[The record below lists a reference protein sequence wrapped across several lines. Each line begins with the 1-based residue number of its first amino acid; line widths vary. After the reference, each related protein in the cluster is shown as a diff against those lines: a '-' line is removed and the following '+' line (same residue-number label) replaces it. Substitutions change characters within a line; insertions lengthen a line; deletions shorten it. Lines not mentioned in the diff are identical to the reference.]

1 MKRLFVGSLPNT
13 TTEESLT
20 DLFSK
25 FGTVRSVELP
35 RDIFSG
41 NCKGIAF
48 IEMEGHE
55 ARAAMAGLDGK
66 TFEDKTLRVKL
77 EHQKGNS
84 RKGRR

>member
-1 MKRLFVGSLPNT
+1 MKRLFVGSLPAT

-20 DLFSK
+20 DIFSK
-25 FGTVRSVELP
+25 FGTVRSIELP

-48 IEMEGHE
+48 VEMEGHE
-55 ARAAMAGLDGK
+55 ARAAMAGLNGK
-66 TFEDKTLRVKL
+66 VLEDKMLRVKL
-77 EHQKGNS
+77 ENQKGKA